1 MSGAAWT
8 RPAAGHADPS
18 YVSATGRELARP
30 PDFFIVGQ
38 PKSGTTALYEMLR
51 RHPEV
56 FMPEIKESWFFAQE
70 LHERTPP
77 RPGGMPQS
85 LEEYLSLF
93 AAAEAGQHSGEASP
107 LYLWSATA
115 AERIAAVQPRA
126 RIVAI
131 LREPAS
137 LLRSLHLQFLRSYV
151 EVETDFRKAIA
162 LEAERREGRSVPA
175 HTYWPQ
181 ALVYSEHVRY
191 VDQLR
196 RYRDLFG
203 EERMLILIYDD
214 FRRDNAAAVREVLR
228 FIGADDSVP
237 VESVDANQSVGVR
250 SPRMHRVVNA
260 SGPLARVAK
269 SAARALLPADVRR
282 QARQRLLFSDP
293 PEPDEELMAELRE
306 RFRGEV
312 AALSEYLGRDL
323 VSLWSHDGEL

>member
-1 MSGAAWT
+1 
-8 RPAAGHADPS
+8 
-18 YVSATGRELARP
+18 
-30 PDFFIVGQ
+30 
-38 PKSGTTALYEMLR
+38 
-51 RHPEV
+51 
-56 FMPEIKESWFFAQE
+56 MP
-70 LHERTPP
+70 R
-77 RPGGMPQS
+77 S
-85 LEEYLSLF
+85 LDEYLALF
-93 AAAEAGQHSGEASP
+93 AAAETAQHSGEASP

-115 AERIAAVQPRA
+115 AERIAAVQPQA
-126 RIVAI
+126 RIIAI

-151 EVETDFRKAIA
+151 EVETDFRKAIS
-162 LEAERREGRSVPA
+162 LEAERRQGRSVPA

-203 EERMLILIYDD
+203 EDRMLVLIYDD

-228 FIGADDSVP
+228 FLGADDSAP
-237 VESVDANQSVGVR
+237 IESVDANQSVGVR
-250 SPRMHRVVNA
+250 SPRMHRLVNA
-260 SGPLARVAK
+260 SGPLARLAK
-269 SAARALLPADVRR
+269 SATRVLLPANVRR

-293 PEPDEELMAELRE
+293 PEPDEAFMAELRE
-306 RFRGEV
+306 RFESEV